1 MIVTVSWMEE
11 WFRRFDVA
19 YFGGKL
25 PLPELALSRAK
36 TRLGQ
41 LAFKRSVCW
50 GRIKLYDFKLSMT
63 TYYDMTD
70 MQAKSVLLHEM
81 IHYVIAYTGLK
92 DTSPHGVVFRGMMDN
107 LNRKHGWQIRT
118 MTDTR
123 GWKKAAG
130 EKAPARKGDTPE
142 RYLVLAVETTDGR
155 CFLSRV
161 NPAYA
166 HRLDAMAARA
176 SEVKHHCWYTTCD
189 TAFADYPQV
198 RSLRGRRIS
207 RADFARLQ
215 NVMERVENI

>member
-11 WFRRFDVA
+11 WFRRFDAA

-41 LAFKRSVCW
+41 LAFKRSVSW
-50 GRIKLYDFKLSMT
+50 GRVKLYDFRLSMT

-107 LNRKHGWQIRT
+107 LNRKHGWQIRP
-118 MTDTR
+118 MADTR

-130 EKAPARKGDTPE
+130 EEAPAHKGNTPE

-166 HRLDAMAARA
+166 HRLDSMAGRA
-176 SEVKHHCWYTTCD
+176 PEVKHHCWYTTCD
-189 TAFADYPQV
+189 SAFADYPQV